1 MKLLIFA
8 MIFNF
13 FSTWY
18 FGWNWHP
25 ESPAEHASD
34 HFVIMIAAIGFAQII
49 LKSAIKK
56 HEKKHHVVE
65 QKKQEEFEQQTG
77 SGYTDDD

>member
-18 FGWNWHP
+18 FGWNMHP
-25 ESPAEHASD
+25 ESQWEHASD
-34 HFVIMIAAIGFAQII
+34 HFVIMMASIGFAQII
-49 LKSAIKK
+49 MRREINKRKK
-56 HEKKHHVVE
+56 
-65 QKKQEEFEQQTG
+65 
-77 SGYTDDD
+77 

>member
-18 FGWNWHP
+18 FGWNMHP
-25 ESPAEHASD
+25 QSEWEHASD
-34 HFVIMIAAIGFAQII
+34 HFVMMIATLGFAEII
-49 LKSAIKK
+49 FKMELKKL
-56 HEKKHHVVE
+56 EKK
-65 QKKQEEFEQQTG
+65 
-77 SGYTDDD
+77 

>member
-18 FGWNWHP
+18 FGWNMHP
-25 ESPAEHASD
+25 QSDWEHASD
-34 HFVIMIAAIGFAQII
+34 HFVIMIAILGFAQMII
-49 LKSAIKK
+49 KHEIKK
-56 HEKKHHVVE
+56 HRKE
-65 QKKQEEFEQQTG
+65 
-77 SGYTDDD
+77 